1 MKKKLTH
8 RQQQFLGQFLD
19 IYQEI
24 EHSVHYV
31 AVAERLGISK
41 VTAYEMLR
49 LLEEKGL
56 VRAEYQSNPDQHGPG
71 RPTVF
76 FYPTQEA
83 NRLFNVLTGNTADFQ
98 DWQIVKEHILQQL
111 REGKAGGYEDMLSNL
126 LLRIPERRSP
136 LIFVTELITAVIL
149 WLATIQKAPEIR
161 ALIERLHR
169 IGLPQEI
176 GLSVLS
182 GIGMLLS
189 VLGRENRR
197 SSTIL
202 LAQIS
207 RYEDALLQLSEES
220 RRQLGEFTREIVHI
234 LSS

>member
-1 MKKKLTH
+1 MKKKLTY
-8 RQQQFLGQFLD
+8 RQLQFLSQFLD
-19 IYQEI
+19 ICREM

-31 AVAERLGISK
+31 TVAERLGIGK

-56 VRAEYQSNPDQHGPG
+56 VRAEYQANPDQHGPG
-71 RPTVF
+71 RSTVL

-83 NRLFNVLTGNTADFQ
+83 NRLINVLAGDPADLEN
-98 DWQIVKEHILQQL
+98 WQVIKEHILQQL
-111 REGKAGGYEDMLSNL
+111 REGQAGGYENLLSNL

-136 LIFVTELITAVIL
+136 LIYVTELITAMIL
-149 WLATIQKAPEIR
+149 MLATIREAPEVR
-161 ALIERLHR
+161 ALMERLHR
-169 IGLPQEI
+169 IGLPHEI

-189 VLGRENRR
+189 VLERKNRR
-197 SSTIL
+197 SSSIL
-202 LAQIS
+202 LAQI
-207 RYEDALLQLSEES
+207 RQYEVALSQLSEES
-220 RRQLGEFTREIVHI
+220 RRQLGEFTREVVQI

>member
-19 IYQEI
+19 IYREMEQP
-24 EHSVHYV
+24 VHYV
-31 AVAERLGISK
+31 TVAKRLGIGN

-71 RPTVF
+71 RPTVV

-83 NRLFNVLTGNTADFQ
+83 DRLLAELAGNLSDLEG
-98 DWQIVKEHILQQL
+98 WQVAKGYILEQL
-111 REGKAGGYEDMLSNL
+111 REGQAGGYESLLSNL

-136 LIFVTELITAVIL
+136 LIYVTELITAVIL
-149 WLATIQKAPEIR
+149 MLATIQEEPEVR
-161 ALIERLHR
+161 SLMDRLHR

-182 GIGMLLS
+182 GIGMFLS
-189 VLGRENRR
+189 VLERKNRR
-197 SSTIL
+197 FSTIL

-207 RYEDALLQLSEES
+207 QYEDALSQLSEES
-220 RRQLGEFTREIVHI
+220 RRQLGKFTREVVQI

>member
-1 MKKKLTH
+1 MKKELTH
-8 RQQQFLGQFLD
+8 RQRQFLGQFLD
-19 IYQEI
+19 IYREM

-31 AVAERLGISK
+31 AFAERLGISK

-83 NRLFNVLTGNTADFQ
+83 NRLLTELAGDLSDLE
-98 DWQIVKEHILQQL
+98 DWQVAKEHILEQL
-111 REGKAGGYEDMLSNL
+111 REGQAGGYEDLLSNL
-126 LLRIPERRSP
+126 LLRIPKRRSP

-149 WLATIQKAPEIR
+149 MLATIQEAPEVR
-161 ALIERLHR
+161 ALMESLHR

-189 VLGRENRR
+189 VLERKNRR

-202 LAQIS
+202 LTQIS
-207 RYEDALLQLSEES
+207 QYEDALSQLSEES
-220 RRQLGEFTREIVHI
+220 RRQLGEFTREVVQI

>member
-1 MKKKLTH
+1 MKLTH

-19 IYQEI
+19 IYREM
-24 EHSVHYV
+24 EHPVHYV

-56 VRAEYQSNPDQHGPG
+56 VRAEYESNPDQHGPG

-83 NRLFNVLTGNTADFQ
+83 NRLLAELAGNPSDLE
-98 DWQIVKEHILQQL
+98 DWQVAKEHILEQL
-111 REGKAGGYEDMLSNL
+111 REGQAGGYEDLLSNL
-126 LLRIPERRSP
+126 LLRIPDRRSP
-136 LIFVTELITAVIL
+136 LIYVTELITAMIL
-149 WLATIQKAPEIR
+149 MLATIREAPEVR
-161 ALIERLHR
+161 ALMERLHR

-189 VLGRENRR
+189 VLEHKNRR

-207 RYEDALLQLSEES
+207 KYEDALSQLSEES
-220 RRQLGEFTREIVHI
+220 RRQLGEFTREVVQIF
-234 LSS
+234 SS

>member
-1 MKKKLTH
+1 MKKKLTY

-19 IYQEI
+19 IYREM

-31 AVAERLGISK
+31 AVAEQLGISK

-56 VRAEYQSNPDQHGPG
+56 VRAEYQSDPDQHGPG

-83 NRLFNVLTGNTADFQ
+83 NRLLAELAGNLSDLE
-98 DWQIVKEHILQQL
+98 DWQVAKEHILQQL
-111 REGKAGGYEDMLSNL
+111 REGQAGGYEDLLSNL
-126 LLRIPERRSP
+126 LLRIPESRSP

-149 WLATIQKAPEIR
+149 MLATIQEAPEVR
-161 ALIERLHR
+161 ALMERLHR

-182 GIGMLLS
+182 GIGMFLS
-189 VLGRENRR
+189 VLERKSRR

-207 RYEDALLQLSEES
+207 RYEDALSQLSEES
-220 RRQLGEFTREIVHI
+220 QHQLGEFTREVVQI

>member
-19 IYQEI
+19 IYREM

-31 AVAERLGISK
+31 AIAERLGISK

-83 NRLFNVLTGNTADFQ
+83 NRLLTELAGNLSDLE
-98 DWQIVKEHILQQL
+98 DWQVAKEHILEQL
-111 REGKAGGYEDMLSNL
+111 REGQAGGYEDLLSNL

-136 LIFVTELITAVIL
+136 LIFVTELITVVIL
-149 WLATIQKAPEIR
+149 MLATIQEAPEVR
-161 ALIERLHR
+161 ALMKRLHR

-182 GIGMLLS
+182 GIGVLLS
-189 VLGRENRR
+189 VLERKNRR

-202 LAQIS
+202 LTQIS
-207 RYEDALLQLSEES
+207 QYEDALSQLSEES
-220 RRQLGEFTREIVHI
+220 RRQLGEFTREVVQI

>member
-19 IYQEI
+19 IYREM

-41 VTAYEMLR
+41 VTSYEMLR

-83 NRLFNVLTGNTADFQ
+83 NRLLTELAGNYSNLE
-98 DWQIVKEHILQQL
+98 DWQVAKEHILQQL
-111 REGKAGGYEDMLSNL
+111 REGKAGGYEDLLSNL
-126 LLRIPERRSP
+126 LIRIPERRSP

-149 WLATIQKAPEIR
+149 MLATIQEAPEIR

-169 IGLPQEI
+169 IELPQEI

-189 VLGRENRR
+189 VLERKNRR
-197 SSTIL
+197 FSTIL

-220 RRQLGEFTREIVHI
+220 RRQLGEFTREVVQI

>member
-1 MKKKLTH
+1 MKKTLTH

-19 IYQEI
+19 IYREMD
-24 EHSVHYV
+24 HTVHYV

-56 VRAEYQSNPDQHGPG
+56 VRAEYESNPDQHGPG

-83 NRLFNVLTGNTADFQ
+83 KRLLTELAGNFSDLE
-98 DWQIVKEHILQQL
+98 DWQIAKEHILEQL
-111 REGKAGGYEDMLSNL
+111 REGQAGGYEDLLSNL
-126 LLRIPERRSP
+126 LVRIPERHSP
-136 LIFVTELITAVIL
+136 LIYLTELITAVIL
-149 WLATIQKAPEIR
+149 MLATIQEAPEVR
-161 ALIERLHR
+161 ALMDRLRR

-189 VLGRENRR
+189 VLERKNRR

-202 LAQIS
+202 LAQI
-207 RYEDALLQLSEES
+207 RQYEVALSQMSEES
-220 RRQLGEFTREIVHI
+220 RRKLGEFTREVVQI

>member
-8 RQQQFLGQFLD
+8 RQQQFLSQFLD
-19 IYQEI
+19 IYREM

-49 LLEEKGL
+49 LLEEKAL
-56 VRAEYQSNPDQHGPG
+56 VRAEYQSTPDQHGPG
-71 RPTVF
+71 RPTVL
-76 FYPTQEA
+76 FYPTHEG
-83 NRLFNVLTGNTADFQ
+83 NRLFNELAGNLSDLD
-98 DWQIVKEHILQQL
+98 DWQVVKERILKQL
-111 REGKAGGYEDMLSNL
+111 QEGQAGGYEDLFSNL
-126 LLRIPERRSP
+126 LLRIPERNSQ
-136 LIFVTELITAVIL
+136 LIFITELITAVIL
-149 WLATIQKAPEIR
+149 MLATIQEAPEIR
-161 ALIERLHR
+161 DLMQRLNR

-189 VLGRENRR
+189 ILERKNRR

-207 RYEDALLQLSEES
+207 RYEDALSQLSEES
-220 RRQLGEFTREIVHI
+220 RRQLGEFTREVVQI

>member
-19 IYQEI
+19 IYREM

-31 AVAERLGISK
+31 DVAERLGISK
-41 VTAYEMLR
+41 VSAYEMLR

-83 NRLFNVLTGNTADFQ
+83 KRLLAELAGNLSDLE
-98 DWQIVKEHILQQL
+98 DWKIAKENILEQL
-111 REGKAGGYEDMLSNL
+111 REGQAGGYEDLLSNL
-126 LLRIPERRSP
+126 LLRIPDRRSP
-136 LIFVTELITAVIL
+136 LIYVTELITAVIL
-149 WLATIQKAPEIR
+149 MLATIKEAPEVR
-161 ALIERLHR
+161 ALMDRLHR
-169 IGLPQEI
+169 IGLPHEI

-189 VLGRENRR
+189 VLERKNRR

-207 RYEDALLQLSEES
+207 RYEDALSQLSEES
-220 RRQLGEFTREIVHI
+220 RRQLGEFTREVVQI
-234 LSS
+234 LSG

>member
-19 IYQEI
+19 IYREM

-31 AVAERLGISK
+31 DVAERLGISK
-41 VTAYEMLR
+41 VSAYEMLR

-83 NRLFNVLTGNTADFQ
+83 KRLLAELAGNLSDLE
-98 DWQIVKEHILQQL
+98 DWKIAKENILEQL
-111 REGKAGGYEDMLSNL
+111 REGQAGGYEDLLSNL
-126 LLRIPERRSP
+126 LLRIPDRRSP
-136 LIFVTELITAVIL
+136 LIYVTELITAVIL
-149 WLATIQKAPEIR
+149 MLATIKEAPEVR
-161 ALIERLHR
+161 ALMDRLHR
-169 IGLPQEI
+169 IGLPHEI

-189 VLGRENRR
+189 VLERKNRR

-202 LAQIS
+202 LAQI
-207 RYEDALLQLSEES
+207 RHYEDALSQLSEES
-220 RRQLGEFTREIVHI
+220 RRQLGEFTREVVQI
-234 LSS
+234 LSG

>member
-189 VLGRENRR
+189 VLERENRR

>member
-8 RQQQFLGQFLD
+8 RQQQFLSQFLD
-19 IYQEI
+19 IYREMEQ
-24 EHSVHYV
+24 SVHYV

-56 VRAEYQSNPDQHGPG
+56 VRAEYQSNPNQHGPG

-76 FYPTQEA
+76 FFPTQEA
-83 NRLFNVLTGNTADFQ
+83 NRLLTVLAGNLFDLE
-98 DWQIVKEHILQQL
+98 DWQVAKEHILQQL
-111 REGKAGGYEDMLSNL
+111 RKGKAAGYEDLLSNL
-126 LLRIPERRSP
+126 LLRIPEKRSP

-149 WLATIQKAPEIR
+149 MIATIKEAPEVH
-161 ALIERLHR
+161 ALLERLHR

-176 GLSVLS
+176 GLNVLG

-189 VLGRENRR
+189 VLEHKNRR

-202 LAQIS
+202 LTQIS
-207 RYEDALLQLSEES
+207 HYENTLSQLSEES
-220 RRQLGEFTREIVHI
+220 RQQLSEFTREVVQI

>member
-8 RQQQFLGQFLD
+8 RQQQFLSQFLD
-19 IYQEI
+19 IYREMEQP
-24 EHSVHYV
+24 VHYV
-31 AVAERLGISK
+31 AVAKRLGIGK

-56 VRAEYQSNPDQHGPG
+56 VRAEYQSNPNQHGPG
-71 RPTVF
+71 RPTVV

-83 NRLFNVLTGNTADFQ
+83 NRLLAELAGNLSDLE
-98 DWQIVKEHILQQL
+98 DWQVVKEHILEQL
-111 REGKAGGYEDMLSNL
+111 REGQAGGYEDLLSNL

-136 LIFVTELITAVIL
+136 LIYITELITAVIL
-149 WLATIQKAPEIR
+149 MLATIQEAPEIR
-161 ALIERLHR
+161 SLMERLHR

-189 VLGRENRR
+189 VLERKNRR

-207 RYEDALLQLSEES
+207 QYEDALSQLSEES
-220 RRQLGEFTREIVHI
+220 RRQLGEFAREVVQI

>member
-19 IYQEI
+19 IYREM

-31 AVAERLGISK
+31 AVAEQLGISK

-56 VRAEYQSNPDQHGPG
+56 VRAEYQSDPDQHGPG

-83 NRLFNVLTGNTADFQ
+83 NRLLAELADNPADIE
-98 DWQIVKEHILQQL
+98 DWQVVKEQILQQL
-111 REGKAGGYEDMLSNL
+111 RHGKAGGYKELLSNL
-126 LLRIPERRSP
+126 LLRIPEKRSP

-149 WLATIQKAPEIR
+149 MLTTIQDTPEIR
-161 ALIERLHR
+161 ALLERLHQ
-169 IGLPQEI
+169 IGLPQKI
-176 GLSVLS
+176 NLSVMS
-182 GIGMLLS
+182 GIAMFLS
-189 VLGRENRR
+189 VIERANRR
-197 SSTIL
+197 YSTIL
-202 LAQIS
+202 LAQFS
-207 RYEDALLQLSEES
+207 RYEDALSQLSEE
-220 RRQLGEFTREIVHI
+220 RQRQLGEFTREVVQI

>member
-19 IYQEI
+19 IYREM

-56 VRAEYQSNPDQHGPG
+56 VQAEYQSNPDQHGPG
-71 RPTVF
+71 RPTVV

-83 NRLFNVLTGNTADFQ
+83 KRLLAELAGNLSDLE
-98 DWQIVKEHILQQL
+98 DWQIAKEHILEQL
-111 REGKAGGYEDMLSNL
+111 REGQAGGYEDLLSNL

-136 LIFVTELITAVIL
+136 LIYVTELITAVIL
-149 WLATIQKAPEIR
+149 MLATIKEAPEVR
-161 ALIERLHR
+161 ALMDRLHR
-169 IGLPQEI
+169 IGLPQEV
-176 GLSVLS
+176 GLNVLS
-182 GIGMLLS
+182 GIGMFLS
-189 VLGRENRR
+189 VLERKNRR

-207 RYEDALLQLSEES
+207 QYEDALSQLSEES
-220 RRQLGEFTREIVHI
+220 RRQLGEFTREVVQI
-234 LSS
+234 LSG